1 MSGHANSEIHV
12 LFGQWKDED
21 RDLDS
26 YVDTVRDWM
35 NDVSKL
41 GIPRFGETANRLQ
54 RLRERLKTHF
64 EREDT
69 IGGQLQDLYS
79 GNSAELTAACR
90 QAQRDH
96 SLLITRLDSLIS
108 RLDEVDPPFAS
119 WEAAMEQFEMFIV
132 ALEQHED
139 QELDSIEML
148 MPPPRKG

>member
-1 MSGHANSEIHV
+1 MSGNANTEVHA

-21 RDLDS
+21 RDLDA
-26 YVDTVRDWM
+26 YVDGVRDWM

-64 EREDT
+64 KREDE
-69 IGGQLQDLYS
+69 IGGELEELYA
-79 GNSAELTAACR
+79 GNSVELSAVCR

-96 SLLITRLDSLIS
+96 SSLIERLDSLNA
-108 RLDEVDPPFAS
+108 RLDEVDPPFPS
-119 WEAAMEQFEMFIV
+119 WEAAMEQFELFIV

-139 QELDSIEML
+139 HELDSIEML
-148 MPPPRKG
+148 MPRPNKG

>member
-1 MSGHANSEIHV
+1 MSGHASSEIHA

-26 YVDTVRDWM
+26 YVDSVRDWM

-54 RLRERLKTHF
+54 RLRERLNAHF
-64 EREDT
+64 EREDK
-69 IGGQLQDLYS
+69 IGGQLQDLYE
-79 GNSAELTAACR
+79 GDSAELTAACR

-96 SLLITRLDSLIS
+96 SSLLDQLDSLIA
-108 RLDEVDPPFAS
+108 RLDEVDPPFPS
-119 WEAAMEQFEMFIV
+119 WEAAMGQFELFIV

-139 QELDSIEML
+139 HELDSIEML
-148 MPPPRKG
+148 IPPLRKG